1 MVMKKN
7 VLLILAICT
16 ACIFGVQAQVGNLT
30 PEQMKADKD
39 KKVEEIKTLQGEIDK
54 LDAAIASSD
63 YTGWKFGGA
72 GGAIFNANGSSNW
85 AALGAVVNSITGDT
99 VSGISGVTT
108 AVNVDLFANY
118 KQEKFFWF
126 NGLNL
131 QQTFNI
137 NLPTGILDG
146 DLDLGDILN
155 RTSDKLYF
163 QSLGGYRINSELAAS
178 ANLDLNSSLSN
189 FLNPGNLS
197 IGVGVTWTPTEFM
210 DGKLIPLKVVFH
222 PLTWRATIMNVTDA
236 ADEKFNFDQRNRL
249 GLKDDET
256 IVSDFGLKFI
266 ADYSRSIKLVG
277 NNIAWTT
284 RLKGFAPY
292 TSFNPLALNDA
303 GELVELD
310 AVGPMELDWENA
322 FSVLLFKN
330 INLTANWNLRNNK
343 SEYDGWQHLWN
354 AGFGLSTTF

>member
-1 MVMKKN
+1 MKQIL
-7 VLLILAICT
+7 LLILAICT
-16 ACIFGVQAQVGNLT
+16 VGMVSVNAQVTNLT
-30 PEQMKADKD
+30 PDQIKTEKD
-39 KKVEEIKTLQGEIDK
+39 GKVEEIKKLQGEIDK
-54 LDAAIASSD
+54 LDATLANMD

-85 AALGAVVNSITGDT
+85 ASLGSVVNTLTGDT
-99 VSGISGVTT
+99 VSGVSGITT
-108 AVNVDLFANY
+108 AINVDLFANY
-118 KQEKFFWF
+118 KQSKYFWF

-131 QQTFNI
+131 QQTFNV
-137 NLPTGILDG
+137 NLPSGILDG
-146 DLDLGDILN
+146 DLGLGDILN

-189 FLNPGNLS
+189 FLNPATLS
-197 IGVGVTWTPTEFM
+197 VGVGVTWTPTEFM

-222 PLTWRATIMNVTDA
+222 PLTWRATIMNVTDT
-236 ADEKFNFDQRNRL
+236 ADVKYNFDQRIGF
-249 GLKDDET
+249 GLQGDET

-266 ADYSRSIKLVG
+266 ADYSRNIKILG
-277 NNIAWTT
+277 NSIAWTT

-292 TSFNPLALNDA
+292 TSFNPLELVG
-303 GELVELD
+303 GELVEGE
-310 AVGPMELDWENA
+310 AIGPMEFDWENA

-330 INLTANWNLRNNK
+330 INLTANWNLRNSK
-343 SEYDGWQHLWN
+343 AEYDGWQHLWN